1 MLMIRDLLRTA
12 VESIREGL
20 VITDEL
26 APDAPVIFAN
36 HTFYRITG
44 YPEEEVLGRNCR
56 ILQADDREQP
66 GRKVLADAIA
76 RGVPATCRLRNYTKD
91 GRLFWN
97 DLSLSPLKDD
107 HGRVTNYVG
116 VLADVTVEQLA
127 NEQKAVLEQ
136 RAQHRQRVEA
146 LGTLAGGIA
155 HDVGNTLV
163 PITSLSQLLVN
174 ELPCGSDHQEM
185 ARKILDA
192 GHRIND
198 LIGEI
203 RIFSRRETVQPVP
216 LRLADEVLQTL
227 ALFRTGH
234 PQSVVLATNIEADP
248 VVVAERSRLH
258 QVTVN
263 LLTNALH
270 ATAGTV
276 LPEINVHIAE
286 LEDFDA
292 SGRGSAKYARL
303 TVADNGHG
311 MSPEVLSRALDPF
324 FTTKGPE
331 EGSGMGLAIVHSI
344 VSNAGGTVRLESALG
359 QGTKVHVLWPQ
370 LRGGTL

>member
-1 MLMIRDLLRTA
+1 MIRELLRTA

-26 APDAPVIFAN
+26 APGAPIIFAN
-36 HTFYRITG
+36 RRFLRMTG
-44 YPEEEVLGRNCR
+44 YTEPEIIGRNCR
-56 ILQADDREQP
+56 FLQAGDREQP
-66 GRKVLADAIA
+66 GRRVLAEAVA
-76 RGVPATCRLRNYTKD
+76 HGVPASCRLRNYTKD

-97 DLSLSPLKDD
+97 DLSISPITS
-107 HGRVTNYVG
+107 GQGQVTHYVG

-127 NEQKAVLEQ
+127 KEQKAVLEQ

-174 ELPCGSDHQEM
+174 ELPAGSDHQDM
-185 ARKILDA
+185 ARKILEA
-192 GHRIND
+192 GQRIQA

-203 RIFSRRETVQPVP
+203 RVFSRREAVQPMP

-227 ALFRTGH
+227 ALFHTGR
-234 PQSVVLATNIEADP
+234 PQQLALTTNIEANP
-248 VVVAERSRLH
+248 LIAGERSRLH
-258 QVTVN
+258 QVMIN

-270 ATAGTV
+270 ATADTAN
-276 LPEINVHIAE
+276 PQINVHITE
-286 LEDFDA
+286 GQDPDLGNGPRSTD
-292 SGRGSAKYARL
+292 YARL
-303 TVADNGHG
+303 TVSDNGYG
-311 MSPEVLSRALDPF
+311 MTGDVLSRALDPF

-344 VSNAGGTVRLESALG
+344 VSNAGGTVRLKSEPG
-359 QGTKVHVLWPQ
+359 QGTQVHVFWPQ
-370 LRGGTL
+370 LS